1 MAGTNGSFILLVFLP
16 NPKPV
21 VLWLEFS
28 NKPKLG
34 LITNSETSTT
44 LVSI

>member
-28 NKPKLG
+28 NKPELG